1 MGEFSKKTGKLIRE
15 WAAIAHEREMARE
28 LGKLE
33 EKFAAWR
40 RGEMETWDL
49 NEAIHE
55 HLNRTARELFGRYN
69 YERTPLYG
77 VIYAINF
84 GVLAPDEAPELRQEF
99 ASLIQTPRRTRDEAL
114 D

>member
-1 MGEFSKKTGKLIRE
+1 MGEFSKRTGKLIRD
-15 WAAIAHEREMARE
+15 WAVIAHEREMARE
-28 LGKLE
+28 LGRLE

-40 RGEMETWDL
+40 RGEMGTWDL

-55 HLNRTARELFGRYN
+55 HHSKTARELHSRYN

-84 GVLAPDEAPELRQEF
+84 GVLRPDEAPELRREF
-99 ASLIQTPRRTRDEAL
+99 ASLIQRPRRGSNQVPD
-114 D
+114 